1 MNFSAWSIRNPSIV
15 IMVFALLMIAGLLS
29 FKFSAVQEFPDV
41 ELPLVNVTATLE
53 HTAAQ
58 LETEVARKI
67 EDSIASVQ
75 GVKHI
80 HTTVRDGEVS
90 IRVEF
95 ILERDPAEA
104 VNDVRDAVALVR
116 ADLPSDLREPSVTKV
131 STAGR
136 VVMTFSVA
144 SEQMDAQEVSWFVD
158 NTVTKKLLSIPG
170 IGAVKAVGG
179 VAREIRVELDADRMA
194 ALNLA
199 AADVSR
205 RLRLVQQEAPG
216 GRGDVSGAEQNV
228 RTIATVKSADELRA
242 IELPLPDGRSIRLD
256 QVATI
261 T

>member
-80 HTTVRDGEVS
+80 HTTVRDSEVS

-104 VNDVRDAVALVR
+104 VNDVRDAVARVR
-116 ADLPSDLREPSVTKV
+116 ADLPADLREPSVTKV

-136 VVMTFSVA
+136 VVQTFAVS
-144 SEQMDAQEVSWFVD
+144 SDKLDAQDLSWFVD
-158 NTVTKKLLSIPG
+158 NTMSKKLLTVRG
-170 IGAVKAVGG
+170 VGDVKPVGG
-179 VAREIRVELDADRMA
+179 VEREVRVELDADRMA
-194 ALNLA
+194 ALNVS

-205 RLRLVQQEAPG
+205 RLKQVQQEAPG

-228 RTIATVKSADELRA
+228 RT
-242 IELPLPDGRSIRLD
+242 
-256 QVATI
+256 VAT
-261 T
+261 